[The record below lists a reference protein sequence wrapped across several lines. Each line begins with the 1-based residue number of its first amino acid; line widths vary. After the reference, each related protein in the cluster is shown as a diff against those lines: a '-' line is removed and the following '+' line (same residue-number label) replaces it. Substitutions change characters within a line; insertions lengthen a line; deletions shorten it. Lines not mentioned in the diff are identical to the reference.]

1 MNEKKRKM
9 LNVLIEELDESE
21 DFEEI
26 SLFTAEELGAP
37 ADIAR
42 ALISDVG
49 SELIDVLGEF
59 LFMPYKDEEMLYFT
73 SVITLTDEIMADE
86 QVDIA
91 LAVARINYV
100 IPNGCFSLGENGKS
114 LVYRYTVPIPADL
127 KDDDIKAMMLTAV
140 DAALTV
146 VDRFEGFLS
155 LVIEGNLSPEEMMT
169 IITGTSENEE
179 QSGKEE

>member
-59 LFMPYKDEEMLYFT
+59 LFMPYEDEEMLYFT

-91 LAVARINYV
+91 LAIAH
-100 IPNGCFSLGENGKS
+100 
-114 LVYRYTVPIPADL
+114 
-127 KDDDIKAMMLTAV
+127 
-140 DAALTV
+140 
-146 VDRFEGFLS
+146 
-155 LVIEGNLSPEEMMT
+155 
-169 IITGTSENEE
+169 
-179 QSGKEE
+179 